1 MTIPAIRLVISDI
14 DGTILNS
21 QHQLTLGL
29 KQVVAQLQAAGLP
42 FVLTSARSPK
52 AMVAI
57 AAELGLTTPLAAYN
71 GGYIVNPTDSGA
83 FEPLFSQPLDFTEAN
98 KVIQLAIHNFPNVA
112 VNIYAATDWFVPAR
126 NSWVAQE
133 EVITGMTAEEVVLSE
148 FLAQQPTIHKILFI
162 GEEEEITSL
171 EGAISKLVLMESA
184 KYRSKDNYLEFTNKL
199 ISKELA
205 LQKLVAHYQIV
216 PENVMA
222 IGDHDNDVSMI
233 AAAGWGVAMGNATEA
248 CKEKADWVTAD
259 NDHDGAALA
268 IQKIL
273 EDLPAND

>member
-1 MTIPAIRLVISDI
+1 M
-14 DGTILNS
+14 
-21 QHQLTLGL
+21 
-29 KQVVAQLQAAGLP
+29 
-42 FVLTSARSPK
+42 
-52 AMVAI
+52 
-57 AAELGLTTPLAAYN
+57 
-71 GGYIVNPTDSGA
+71 
-83 FEPLFSQPLDFTEAN
+83 
-98 KVIQLAIHNFPNVA
+98 
-112 VNIYAATDWFVPAR
+112 
-126 NSWVAQE
+126 
-133 EVITGMTAEEVVLSE
+133 
-148 FLAQQPTIHKILFI
+148 
-162 GEEEEITSL
+162 
-171 EGAISKLVLMESA
+171 
-184 KYRSKDNYLEFTNKL
+184 
-199 ISKELA
+199 A